1 MAESQQH
8 FPYNTHNVTALES
21 LLSSKRFATYL
32 KAAGFR
38 PDFAFELYL
47 YNARLCK
54 AFLFPLHVV
63 EVTLRNAIDEV
74 LSSLHGADWHLAAT
88 LQSVL
93 TPESLASL
101 RKATSR
107 ATKSGVARKDDVVS
121 CLTFDFWSN
130 LFRSHYD
137 RSIWQT
143 NMGQLLP
150 CAAGMTRSQFK
161 PLVMEINQ
169 LRNRIAHHEPIFAQ
183 DVSRHYRSMLDAV
196 ALRCPIAAN
205 WLKSHATLN
214 KTIRTKPASGA
225 GQGPYVSTI
234 CDGDFSVIDT
244 GSKLA
249 TLSGMKSKFM
259 VCTRAEDPV
268 GVLDHSD
275 IGKYVISQIDDSG
288 LLDLNEH
295 TLNDVLMA
303 TNGFDAFASLGP
315 LHGTQ
320 ALQNLFKG
328 SIRFALVKDQQD
340 ALKGIVARAH
350 RKY

>member
-1 MAESQQH
+1 MAERQQH
-8 FPYNTHNVTALES
+8 FPYTPPNATALES

-38 PDFAFELYL
+38 ADFAFELYL

-63 EVTLRNAIDEV
+63 EVTLRNAIDDV
-74 LSSLHGADWHLAAT
+74 LSSLHGASWHSAAT
-88 LQSVL
+88 LPPVL
-93 TPESLASL
+93 SPESLASL
-101 RKATSR
+101 QKAISR
-107 ATKSGVARKDDVVS
+107 ATKNGVARKDDVIS

-143 NMGQLLP
+143 NMGRLLP
-150 CAAGMTRSQFK
+150 CAPGMTRSQFK

-183 DVSRHYRSMLDAV
+183 DVSRLYRSILDTV
-196 ALRCPIAAN
+196 AFRCPIAAN

-214 KTIRTKPASGA
+214 KTIRTRPASGA
-225 GQGPYVSTI
+225 GQGPCVSTI
-234 CDGDFSVIDT
+234 CDDDFSVIDAEST
-244 GSKLA
+244 LA
-249 TLSGMKSKFM
+249 KLSGMKSRFM
-259 VCTRAEDPV
+259 VCTRSEDLV

-275 IGKYVISQIDDSG
+275 IGKYLISQIDDCA

-295 TLNDVLMA
+295 TLNDVLTA
-303 TNGFDAFASLGP
+303 ANGFAAFASLGP
-315 LHGTQ
+315 PHGTQ

-328 SIRFALVKDQQD
+328 PIRFALVKDQQD
-340 ALKGIVARAH
+340 VLKGVVARAH